1 MIANNYKS
9 MILEKK
15 VKLFD
20 IFFTIGTYNEL
31 VDIII
36 DKAKA
41 KHSSYVCFANAHM
54 VVEGYRN
61 KEFLRTLCR
70 ADIVTT
76 DGMPIV
82 WAHKWIS
89 KIHNAERVA
98 GMDIINSILSYSNN
112 NSLSIFFYGS
122 TEENLMHLKE
132 ECCINYP
139 NIIINTYSPPFR
151 QLLEEEKKE
160 IISMI
165 NSFDPTFVFVS
176 LGCPKQEIWMDS
188 MKGSI
193 NSLMLGVGNA
203 FLTSAGIEKRA
214 PKWMQ
219 KYGLEWLFRF
229 IHEPRRLWKRYLF
242 TNSFFIYLA
251 LKYKILSW
259 RIKL

>member
-1 MIANNYKS
+1 
-9 MILEKK
+9 
-15 VKLFD
+15 
-20 IFFTIGTYNEL
+20 
-31 VDIII
+31 
-36 DKAKA
+36 
-41 KHSSYVCFANAHM
+41 
-54 VVEGYRN
+54 
-61 KEFLRTLCR
+61 
-70 ADIVTT
+70 
-76 DGMPIV
+76 
-82 WAHKWIS
+82 
-89 KIHNAERVA
+89 
-98 GMDIINSILSYSNN
+98 
-112 NSLSIFFYGS
+112 
-122 TEENLMHLKE
+122 
-132 ECCINYP
+132 
-139 NIIINTYSPPFR
+139 
-151 QLLEEEKKE
+151 
-160 IISMI
+160 MI